1 MSTDSTASLLP
12 PPHPDNTPVAMDND
26 PVDARYIVQPKDF
39 VIAPDRGDAPAL
51 QHRHIQSFVH
61 RRSHFSK
68 AQQAAYARLLPVW
81 GLAYSLNRLNFAQL
95 FGNTHPVV
103 LEIGCGMGET
113 TAAIAK
119 ACPNVNFLGIEVYN
133 AGVATL
139 LQRIE
144 QLDLHNLRVIQHD
157 AVEVLRDMIAP
168 DALAGVHIFCPDPW
182 PKARHLKRRL
192 VQAAFVSKLVQH
204 MQQGAYIHCATDV
217 QDYAVQML
225 SVLGATQALKNAS
238 ADPSMAGFHAPANPI
253 AQRPTTKFEA
263 RGKRLGN
270 GMWDVVFVRQS

>member
-1 MSTDSTASLLP
+1 MNMTVHLPEEATEWVPEQASIS
-12 PPHPDNTPVAMDND
+12 D
-26 PVDARYIVQPKDF
+26 PASPN
-39 VIAPDRGDAPAL
+39 
-51 QHRHIQSFVH
+51 HRHIQSFVH

-81 GLAYSLNRLNFAQL
+81 GVAYAPKMLDFKAL
-95 FGNTHPVV
+95 FGNNNPVV

-119 ACPNVNFLGIEVYN
+119 ACPQVNFIGIEVYN

-144 QLDLHNLRVIQHD
+144 TLELTNLRLIQHD
-157 AVEVLRDMIAP
+157 AVVVLRDMVPA
-168 DALAGVHIFCPDPW
+168 ASLAGVHIYCPDPW

-192 VQAAFVSKLVQH
+192 IQAPFVASLVPYLSA
-204 MQQGAYIHCATDV
+204 GAYVHCATDV

-225 SVLGATQALKNAS
+225 TVLSNHPNLHNLSTAT
-238 ADPSMAGFHAPANPI
+238 ADAGFHSPQNPF
-253 AQRPTTKFEA
+253 AFRPTTKFEA
-263 RGKRLGN
+263 RGQRLGH
-270 GMWDVVFVRQS
+270 GMWDVVFAKH